1 MKSEKWEF
9 KKSNSEAINSMK
21 LISVVLNKFGE
32 GVIYYGIQ
40 NDGTVVLL
48 RKLSLVNDK
57 IIVLRNTV
65 EGKLKKHV
73 KWSDIF
79 AKWSDI

>member
-1 MKSEKWEF
+1 
-9 KKSNSEAINSMK
+9 MK

-48 RKLSLVNDK
+48 RKVSLVYDK
-57 IIVLRNTV
+57 IIALRNTID
-65 EGKLKKHV
+65 GKLKTCQMK
-73 KWSDIF
+73 
-79 AKWSDI
+79 

>member
-21 LISVVLNKFGE
+21 LISVVLNKFEE

-73 KWSDIF
+73 K
-79 AKWSDI
+79 

>member
-1 MKSEKWEF
+1 
-9 KKSNSEAINSMK
+9 MK

-48 RKLSLVNDK
+48 RKVSLVYDK
-57 IIVLRNTV
+57 IIALRNTID
-65 EGKLKKHV
+65 GKLKTCQM
-73 KWSDIF
+73 KWHFCQMKWHLKWHSKWHF
-79 AKWSDI
+79 AKAIAK

>member
-1 MKSEKWEF
+1 
-9 KKSNSEAINSMK
+9 MK

-40 NDGTVVLL
+40 NDDGTVVLL

-73 KWSDIF
+73 K
-79 AKWSDI
+79 

>member
-1 MKSEKWEF
+1 MKS
-9 KKSNSEAINSMK
+9 
-21 LISVVLNKFGE
+21 ISGVLNKFGE

-57 IIVLRNTV
+57 IITLRNTID
-65 EGKLKKHV
+65 GKLKTCQMK
-73 KWSDIF
+73 
-79 AKWSDI
+79 

>member
-9 KKSNSEAINSMK
+9 KKSNGEVINSMK
-21 LISVVLNKFGE
+21 SISGVLNKFGE

-57 IIVLRNTV
+57 IIALRNTID
-65 EGKLKKHV
+65 ENLKHV
-73 KWSDIF
+73 K
-79 AKWSDI
+79 

>member
-73 KWSDIF
+73 K
-79 AKWSDI
+79 

>member
-1 MKSEKWEF
+1 MKS
-9 KKSNSEAINSMK
+9 
-21 LISVVLNKFGE
+21 ISGVLNKFGE

-57 IIVLRNTV
+57 IIALRNTID
-65 EGKLKKHV
+65 ENLKHV

>member
-1 MKSEKWEF
+1 MKSEEWEF

-73 KWSDIF
+73 K
-79 AKWSDI
+79 